1 MKRAMDLHQL
11 RCFVLAAEELHF
23 GRAAQKLNMLPSAFG
38 RFIRLLEEGIGAQ
51 LFARTTRNVVL
62 TDEGK
67 QLLRDAR
74 KLLSHADEV
83 QSRFR
88 EGVRLK
94 AQKLRVGAIDSAA
107 VGLLPMLL
115 NDFRKEHPGIELQLL
130 EDKTIRLL
138 PRVLSGRLDLAFVRP
153 PRSRAPNLVYRHLFY
168 ETPVVAI
175 VSTNPLGRR
184 RKVSIKDIAKQPLI
198 VPDRRSRPHSH
209 DLTMKLYEEA
219 GLDPR
224 VVQVA
229 DEKQTIVHL
238 VAAGLGI
245 AIVPRWTSRMT
256 VEGVVYV
263 PLAVPR
269 TTRVNQL
276 PLAAVWMR
284 DSRDVLRDN
293 LLQTLMDNIDR
304 YASKA

>member
-1 MKRAMDLHQL
+1 MDLRQL

-38 RFIRLLEEGIGAQ
+38 RFIRLLEEDIGAQ
-51 LFARTTRNVVL
+51 LFARTTRNVAL

-67 QLLRDAR
+67 QFLRDAR
-74 KLLSHADEV
+74 KLLTHADEV

-94 AQKLRVGAIDSAA
+94 AKKLRVGAIDSAA

-115 NDFRKEHPGIELQLL
+115 NDFRKEHPGVELQLL

-153 PRSRAPNLVYRHLFY
+153 PRSRAPNLVYRHLLY

-175 VSTNPLGRR
+175 ASTDPLVRR
-184 RKVSIKDIAKQPLI
+184 RKLSIKDIAEQPLI

-219 GLDPR
+219 GLDPK
-224 VVQVA
+224 VAQVA

-245 AIVPRWTSRMT
+245 AIVPRWTARMA

-263 PLAVPR
+263 PLVIPK
-269 TTRVNQL
+269 TTRVSQL

-284 DSRDVLRDN
+284 DSRDVLRDD